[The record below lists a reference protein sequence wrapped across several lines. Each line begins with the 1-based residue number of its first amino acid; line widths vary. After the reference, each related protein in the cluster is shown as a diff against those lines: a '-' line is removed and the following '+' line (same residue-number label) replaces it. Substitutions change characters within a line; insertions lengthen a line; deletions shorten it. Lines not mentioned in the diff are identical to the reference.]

1 MVVVDEHGANA
12 PPTRGYPAAWEFDG
26 LLTNGEAVLVRPIKS
41 TDAALLVALYANRT
55 PDSIHWL
62 NFGIHPSISAAEASH
77 RSDVDYSSRMAF
89 VALVSE
95 ELVAF
100 ASYDRLDSRE
110 AAADVYFDVTEAH
123 QRHGVGTLLLESL
136 GAYARTKGINRFL
149 AEVEAGNQDMLDV
162 LETTGL
168 RTTSVREGPTIR
180 VEVDLRPTPE
190 FRASCDEREATAE
203 IASITAILRP
213 RSIAVV
219 GAGRRLGSVGHNV
232 VRSLLAGDF
241 SGAVYPVNPSARSIC
256 GVPAFSSVS
265 SLPERVD
272 LAIVAVP
279 AAVVP
284 GVVAEAASAGV
295 RAVAIISAGFAE
307 TGRSGVDVESE
318 MLLVAR
324 RHGMRIVGPNCLGAV
339 NTDPEIRMNATFARL
354 DPLPGR
360 LALVSQSGAVGI
372 VLAEQ
377 ASVAGL
383 GLSSFVSVGNKLDVS
398 SNDLLCFFESDERTS
413 VIALYLESL
422 GNPRKFA
429 RIARRVGER
438 KPIVALKAGRTAA
451 GARGARSH
459 TAAAATPEVTLSA
472 LLRSAG
478 VIKVDRLEELL
489 DVSAI
494 LLAAPLPGGRRVAL
508 VGNSGGPLILA
519 ADACEAA
526 GLVVPQLGD
535 HTKDAL
541 RGVLVA
547 EAAVENPVD
556 LTADGGVASLEN
568 AVEIVLHDDSIDAII
583 VVTTDL
589 PVLSTDDARETVAR
603 VARRSDKP
611 VVACIMGGPS
621 RPSSEDTSV
630 AEVPSPERVASALEH
645 VCRYAEWRRA
655 PRRSTEGCEEFSDNS
670 VIREVVRSTLDQ
682 NPNGGWLDLDESARL
697 LAACGLPVIA
707 TRFAGTGEEA
717 ISVAES
723 IGFPVVLK
731 ARSGAL
737 IHKSDVGGVALG
749 LQDAE
754 AVRGAYETMSSRLGD
769 QMGGAVIQ
777 PVAAPGVEWIVG
789 LTVDPDF
796 GPVVMVG
803 LGGGMTDLLDD
814 HAFAVPPFAPG
825 TADAMVG
832 SLRTAPL
839 LDGYRGGSA
848 LDRGALVM
856 VLEAIADVADKVP
869 ELVELDLNPVVV
881 TATGALVVD
890 CKARLALRHDGPGPL
905 FRALRSSARIREE

>member
-1 MVVVDEHGANA
+1 MVVVDEPGANA

-26 LLTNGEAVLVRPIKS
+26 LQTNGEAVLVRPIKS

-62 NFGIHPSISAAEASH
+62 NFGIHPSISPAEALH

-100 ASYDRLDSRE
+100 ASYNRSDPRE
-110 AAADVYFDVTEAH
+110 AVAEVFFVVTEAH
-123 QRHGVGTLLLESL
+123 QRHGVATLLLESL
-136 GAYARTKGINRFL
+136 AAYARTEGINRFF
-149 AEVEAGNQDMLDV
+149 AEVEAGNHDMLDV
-162 LETTGL
+162 LGTTGL
-168 RTTSVREGPTIR
+168 RTTNVREGSTIR

-190 FRASCDEREATAE
+190 YRASCDGREANAE
-203 IASITAILRP
+203 VASIAAILRP

-232 VRSLLAGDF
+232 VRSFLAGDF
-241 SGAVYPVNPSARSIC
+241 SGTIYPVNPATRSIC
-256 GVPAFSSVS
+256 GVPAFPSLS

-284 GVVAEAASAGV
+284 GVIVEAASAGV

-307 TGRSGVDVESE
+307 TGRAGADVESE
-318 MLLVAR
+318 LLAVAR
-324 RHGMRIVGPNCLGAV
+324 RHGMRIVGPNCLGV
-339 NTDPEIRMNATFARL
+339 SNTDPEVRMNATFARL

-372 VLAEQ
+372 VLAQQ
-377 ASVAGL
+377 ASAAGL
-383 GLSSFVSVGNKLDVS
+383 GLSSFVSIGNKLDVS
-398 SNDLLCFFESDERTS
+398 SNDLLCFLESDERTS

-429 RIARRVGER
+429 RIARRVGEH
-438 KPIVALKAGRTAA
+438 KPIVSLKAGRTPA

-459 TAAAATPEVTLSA
+459 TAAAATPEVALSA
-472 LLRSAG
+472 LLQSAG
-478 VIKVDRLEELL
+478 VIRVDRLEELL

-508 VGNSGGPLILA
+508 VGNAGGPLILA
-519 ADACEAA
+519 ADACEAE
-526 GLVVPQLGD
+526 GLVVPRLGD

-541 RGVLVA
+541 RQVLDA
-547 EAAVENPVD
+547 EAAFENPVD
-556 LTADGGVASLEN
+556 LTADGVAASLEK
-568 AVEIVLHDDSIDAII
+568 AIEIVLHDDAIDAII
-583 VVTTDL
+583 VATTDL
-589 PVLSTDDARETVAR
+589 PVLSANGARETVAR

-611 VVACIMGGPS
+611 IVACIMGGPS
-621 RPSSEDTSV
+621 QPSSDDARV
-630 AEVPSPERVASALEH
+630 AEVPSPERVASALAH

-655 PRRSTEGCEEFSDNS
+655 PRSSTEGFEELSDNS
-670 VIREVVRSTLDQ
+670 VLTEIVRAMLDQ
-682 NPNGGWLDLDESARL
+682 NPTGGWLDLDESARL
-697 LAACGLPVIA
+697 LEACGVPVIA
-707 TRFAGTGEEA
+707 TRFARTAEEA

-754 AVRGAYETMSSRLGD
+754 AVRGAYETMSSRLGA

-777 PVAAPGVEWIVG
+777 PVAAPGVEGIVG
-789 LTVDPDF
+789 LTVDPDY

-803 LGGGMTDLLDD
+803 LGGVMTDLLDD

-832 SLRTAPL
+832 SLRAAPL
-839 LDGYRGGSA
+839 LDGYRGGPV
-848 LDRGALVM
+848 LDRKALVM
-856 VLEAIADVADKVP
+856 VLDAIANVADKVP

-890 CKARLALRHDGPGPL
+890 GKARLARRHNGPGPL
-905 FRALRSSARIREE
+905 FRALRPSART